1 MQTTPHASGQLE
13 VAGTNPADL
22 SLFPAGG
29 WRTTNSPSTG
39 LASVSVDV
47 AGGDLILGLSW
58 VGDGGVVSWSP
69 AKMENLYADAA
80 GKAVALAGT
89 CDLGAL
95 RCRVQANVTQG
106 LLVLAAFNQ
115 FPPGS
120 GRTDFFSRSFF
131 YPVGDDLDGAG
142 GRLDMTGLAPR
153 ATSTIWP
160 AVDPAPLAGT
170 WVNTNPSSIGIVRY
184 VISVRGTRVVAG
196 ALMADGRDLGEAA
209 AEIYAKDGEPPEPM
223 AFLATFDAGDR
234 EFGAQ
239 ARLNLGLLV
248 VAYFCRM
255 KDGQTNYYTRE
266 FYRRA

>member
-1 MQTTPHASGQLE
+1 MQTISHASGPLE
-13 VAGTNPADL
+13 AAGTNPADL
-22 SLFPAGG
+22 SLFPAGV
-29 WRTTNSPSTG
+29 WRTTNSTSTS
-39 LASVSVDV
+39 LVSVTID
-47 AGGDLILGLSW
+47 AADGDLIVGLSW

-69 AKMENLYADAA
+69 AKMDNLYADAA
-80 GKAVALAGT
+80 GKAVALEGT

-106 LLVLAAFNQ
+106 LLVLAAFNR

-120 GRTDFFSRSFF
+120 GRRDFFSRSFF
-131 YPVGDDLDGAG
+131 YPVGDDPEGPGA
-142 GRLDMTGLAPR
+142 RFDMTGMAPR
-153 ATSTIWP
+153 AASTIWP
-160 AVDPAPLAGT
+160 AVDPGPLAGT
-170 WVNTNPSSIGIVRY
+170 WVNTNRSSIGIVRY
-184 VISVRGTRVVAG
+184 VIDVRGTRVVAR

-209 AEIYAKDGEPPEPM
+209 AEVYAKDGEPPEPV